1 MNHGAWCLSLLVMA
15 RDEWQLQARSDEV
28 LDWLT
33 SAQERRE
40 RREQGLVMFHGD
52 DHFLAFPRLDN
63 HPRTDTARV
72 SGGVTLVG
80 KKFYN

>member
-1 MNHGAWCLSLLVMA
+1 MIMA
-15 RDEWQLQARSDEV
+15 RVEWQARSDEV
-28 LDWLT
+28 LNWLT